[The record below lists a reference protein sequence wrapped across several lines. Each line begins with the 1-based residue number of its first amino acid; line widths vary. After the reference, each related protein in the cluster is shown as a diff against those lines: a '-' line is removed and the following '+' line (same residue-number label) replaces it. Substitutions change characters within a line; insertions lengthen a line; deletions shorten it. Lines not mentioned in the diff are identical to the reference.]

1 MPVRLPEPCVRRIK
15 RNLGRQIVFSI
26 IAVILVLGAC
36 NIGLLAQ
43 KSEKSS
49 RVVLTSV
56 KPEYPAALQRLQV
69 GGLVRLTVTVLA
81 SGTVSKVQVRGGNPI
96 LAECAVAAVMKWK
109 YAPAPAETNEEVSL
123 SFTPR

>member
-1 MPVRLPEPCVRRIK
+1 MPVRQPEPRVRRIK
-15 RNLGRQIVFSI
+15 RNLGRRIIFS

-36 NIGLLAQ
+36 TTGLLAQ

-123 SFTPR
+123 SFTSR